1 MTTRTFLPL
10 ADSPLTNRP
19 TGPDRELAVLLAATA
34 TPDPATLDALLAI
47 TEPGTASRIIAALE
61 ERTDLPPAA
70 LARLIVARPDLKAP
84 ATRLKQHLFPGSDG
98 CHRFTRAMAALSVKP
113 DTIDHHFLGS
123 EKFAT
128 MATMAT
134 TVDAAA
140 LHDLLTPTLDAPL
153 LPGPADAALAIL
165 LGARRTAG
173 SATSP
178 FDLAVAEAL
187 HHTRQGR
194 IAAELNAL
202 RDKTLTEIAAH
213 TGGLTHA
220 ATLWYD
226 ALTAAATTPE
236 LAGEALA
243 LAYLAA
249 PALESGTDPNTPW
262 PAVSARWRQVLAA
275 KHAAA
280 THSPHWADAWEA
292 AATTPEG
299 SAWDPVQRA
308 LITGYD
314 LLAGHVRTICP
325 KGAPTPTPDACWA
338 LDATGRTLVHTL
350 ADHLTGSHGHSPLEH
365 FDDTLL
371 LSFVR
376 ELTKSRRDRVPGAL
390 HLHGLAAA
398 IKAARSKHHLT
409 AAPTPPRLGLVIP
422 MRGEAQRLTTDPG
435 ILEAK
440 TAQLA
445 WLLACHPD
453 ARAEVLLVDED
464 PDGASANAAQ
474 RSLVTS
480 HPQIRTT
487 IARRPDAVSGKGGA
501 VLWGLTQLADAG
513 CTQLAYSDC
522 DLTYPLDQLGLL
534 LHHLTQPG
542 TGAAIGSRRQPDS
555 AGYYPASGPPAT
567 ATFYRQAV
575 CELLALEVSDP
586 QAGFKALDA
595 AAFRTICSRVRDTG
609 LSFDT
614 ELLTALQLKGHAIAE
629 TGIAA
634 LHAYIEGQVGT
645 PRDYDAM
652 LTAVREQAARHG
664 LNPEVRPTPALD
676 RITAAGSLAAAA
688 VTPTVDLPFPRI
700 PAS

>member
-34 TPDPATLDALLAI
+34 APEPATLDALLAI
-47 TEPGTASRIIAALE
+47 TEPGTAERITAALD

-70 LARLIVARPDLKAP
+70 LARLIVARPDLRAP
-84 ATRLKQHLFPGSDG
+84 AARLKQHLFPGSDG
-98 CHRFTRAMAALSVKP
+98 CHRFTRAMAALTVKP

-123 EKFAT
+123 EKFA
-128 MATMAT
+128 AMAT
-134 TVDAAA
+134 TVDTAA
-140 LHDLLTPTLDAPL
+140 LHDLLTSTLGEPL

-194 IAAELNAL
+194 IAVELNAL
-202 RDKTLTEIAAH
+202 RETTLTEIAAH

-226 ALTAAATTPE
+226 ALTATATTPE

-249 PALESGTDPNTPW
+249 PALKSGTDLDTPW
-262 PAVSARWRQVLAA
+262 PAVNARWRQVLAA
-275 KHAAA
+275 KHAST
-280 THSPHWADAWEA
+280 THTPHWAGAWEA
-292 AATTPEG
+292 AATTPDG
-299 SAWDPVQRA
+299 SAWDAVQRA
-308 LITGYD
+308 LVAGYD

-365 FDDTLL
+365 FDDALL

-398 IKAARSKHHLT
+398 IKAARSKHLL
-409 AAPTPPRLGLVIP
+409 AATPTPPRLGLVIP
-422 MRGEAQRLTTDPG
+422 MRGEAQRLTTAPG
-435 ILEAK
+435 PGTLEAK

-445 WLLACHPD
+445 WLLACHPG

-474 RSLVTS
+474 RSLITS

-487 IARRPDAVSGKGGA
+487 IARRPDPASGKGGA

-513 CTQLAYSDC
+513 CTQLTYSDC

-534 LHHLTQPG
+534 LHHLTEPG
-542 TGAAIGSRRQPDS
+542 TGAAIGSRRRADS

-567 ATFYRQAV
+567 ATLYREAV
-575 CELLALEVSDP
+575 CELLALDVSDP

-595 AAFRTICSRVRDTG
+595 AAFRAIRSRVRDTG

-652 LTAVREQAARHG
+652 LTAVRDQAARHG
-664 LNPEVRPTPALD
+664 LDPETRPTPAFD
-676 RITAAGSLAAAA
+676 RIIAAGSLAAAA
-688 VTPTVDLPFPRI
+688 AAAPTADLPFPRI
-700 PAS
+700 PTS